1 MKQRWSNM
9 MTKPLR
15 TFLRR
20 GALLALRRVRTHP
33 RRPESAANSFSSR
46 DVATAMSSSEKTV
59 LARFGAPWTRGTL
72 RKASMLLLVPIIAVS
87 VSLSPLATRPANA
100 QFSAAGNLFTSG
112 LSSCAIETVGWVIC
126 PTMLSIAKL
135 ADYGFTYINTEF
147 LKIDFSLSKDSSGT
161 YKAWEIMR
169 NIANGLFVV
178 AFMILI
184 YSQLTGRGGDYNMK
198 RLVPR
203 LIICAILVNLSYF
216 LCSIMVE
223 ASNIVGD
230 SLIEALKGTASSIG
244 KSVMPIGATAQAF
257 QDGTLTTIT
266 SEIMSKTAYAWV
278 LLAPTAAVVISVATI
293 CAAGIVL
300 LIMRKVIIAMLIL
313 ASPILFVAYLL
324 PNTERFFTQGSR
336 LFIQLLLLY
345 PIIAL
350 LLGAGQIVSTTV
362 VSMGSGDYRVTGD
375 SYNSLNGGSG
385 SAITDL
391 TAAAAAVLPLLG
403 VWFLFKNMNSL
414 MSTAGSRLSAAV
426 TGRRGGKDDKDARVT
441 GKATS
446 GAAAAKN
453 TNGVGGTP
461 GRRQAFNRNRRRH
474 SLGGS
479 ALTGEGGNGT
489 GNALSADSS
498 RKPTASDALQDALDN
513 GGRIQPVAG
522 MAAQAPGNIED
533 ARLNGDA
540 ESIDAEKA
548 LSEAAEANQDG
559 KQEVEEKDKPKTA
572 KDIFNNLNRGHESKD
587 KDRKFGAG
595 PSGSGDANGGSG
607 GGNAQ
612 PTAPATNYQAPTL
625 AQNGNIVTGGAAA
638 PAQIVAVPVQIDGAS
653 LLGGQSH
660 DADANTGM
668 TQPPISGTEEKAK
681 ARAQKYLFEAN
692 GEEGEELDVF
702 GKKKAPEEPPHVDA
716 PSDEKDDD

>member
-1 MKQRWSNM
+1 MKQRWSNI

-20 GALLALRRVRTHP
+20 GALLAL
-33 RRPESAANSFSSR
+33 
-46 DVATAMSSSEKTV
+46 
-59 LARFGAPWTRGTL
+59 
-72 RKASMLLLVPIIAVS
+72 VPIIAIS
-87 VSLSPLATRPANA
+87 VSLSPLAARPANA

-278 LLAPTAAVVISVATI
+278 LLAPTAAVVVSVATI

-324 PNTERFFTQGSR
+324 PNTERFFVQGSR

-345 PIIAL
+345 PIVAL
-350 LLGAGQIVSTTV
+350 LLGAGQIVSTTI

-446 GAAAAKN
+446 GAAATKN

-489 GNALSADSS
+489 NTLGADSS
-498 RKPTASDALQDALDN
+498 RKPAAGDALQDALDN
-513 GGRIQPVAG
+513 GGRLQPVAG
-522 MAAQAPGNIED
+522 IMAQQPENLED
-533 ARLNGDA
+533 ARLDSDA
-540 ESIDAEKA
+540 KNIDAENA
-548 LSEAAEANQDG
+548 LAENGQANQDG

-595 PSGSGDANGGSG
+595 PSESGDASSSG

-625 AQNGNIVTGGAAA
+625 AQNGNIVTGGAAT

-702 GKKKAPEEPPHVDA
+702 GKKKAAEEPPHIDA
-716 PSDEKDDD
+716 QPDEKDDD

>member
-1 MKQRWSNM
+1 
-9 MTKPLR
+9 
-15 TFLRR
+15 
-20 GALLALRRVRTHP
+20 
-33 RRPESAANSFSSR
+33 
-46 DVATAMSSSEKTV
+46 
-59 LARFGAPWTRGTL
+59 
-72 RKASMLLLVPIIAVS
+72 
-87 VSLSPLATRPANA
+87 
-100 QFSAAGNLFTSG
+100 
-112 LSSCAIETVGWVIC
+112 
-126 PTMLSIAKL
+126 
-135 ADYGFTYINTEF
+135 
-147 LKIDFSLSKDSSGT
+147 
-161 YKAWEIMR
+161 
-169 NIANGLFVV
+169 
-178 AFMILI
+178 
-184 YSQLTGRGGDYNMK
+184 
-198 RLVPR
+198 
-203 LIICAILVNLSYF
+203 
-216 LCSIMVE
+216 
-223 ASNIVGD
+223 
-230 SLIEALKGTASSIG
+230 
-244 KSVMPIGATAQAF
+244 
-257 QDGTLTTIT
+257 
-266 SEIMSKTAYAWV
+266 
-278 LLAPTAAVVISVATI
+278 
-293 CAAGIVL
+293 
-300 LIMRKVIIAMLIL
+300 MRKVIIAMLVL
-313 ASPILFVAYLL
+313 VSPILFVAYLL

-345 PIIAL
+345 PIVAL
-350 LLGAGQIVSTTV
+350 LLGAGQIVSVTIV
-362 VSMGSGDYRVTGD
+362 AMGSGDYRVTGD

-446 GAAAAKN
+446 GAAATKN

-489 GNALSADSS
+489 NTLGADSS
-498 RKPTASDALQDALDN
+498 RKPAAGDALQDALDN
-513 GGRIQPVAG
+513 GGRLQPVAG
-522 MAAQAPGNIED
+522 IMAQQPENLED
-533 ARLNGDA
+533 ARLDSDA
-540 ESIDAEKA
+540 KNIDAENA
-548 LSEAAEANQDG
+548 LAENGQANQDG

-595 PSGSGDANGGSG
+595 PSGSGDAGSSSG
-607 GGNAQ
+607 GNTQ

-702 GKKKAPEEPPHVDA
+702 GKKKGPEEPPHVDA
-716 PSDEKDDD
+716 KKNKKDDD

>member
-1 MKQRWSNM
+1 MMQRWS
-9 MTKPLR
+9 TKLTQPLR

-20 GALLALRRVRTHP
+20 GALLV
-33 RRPESAANSFSSR
+33 
-46 DVATAMSSSEKTV
+46 
-59 LARFGAPWTRGTL
+59 
-72 RKASMLLLVPIIAVS
+72 LVPVIAVAVT
-87 VSLSPLATRPANA
+87 VSPIATRPANA
-100 QFSAAGNLFTSG
+100 QFSAGLNLFTSG

-147 LKIDFSLSKDSSGT
+147 LKIDFSLSSNSSGT

-184 YSQLTGRGGDYNMK
+184 YSQLTGRAGSYSIK
-198 RLVPR
+198 RLLPR

-216 LCSIMVE
+216 LCAILVE

-230 SLIEALKGTASSIG
+230 SLLEALKGTAASIG
-244 KSVMPIGATAQAF
+244 KSVLPVGVSPGAW

-266 SEIMSKTAYAWV
+266 AEIMSKTGYAWV

-293 CAAGIVL
+293 CAAGLVL

-313 ASPILFVAYLL
+313 ASPVLFVAYLL

-336 LFIQLLLLY
+336 LFLQLLLLY
-345 PIIAL
+345 PVVAL
-350 LLGAGQIVSTTV
+350 LLGTGQIVSATIVT
-362 VSMGSGDYRVTGD
+362 MGAGDYGVTGD
-375 SYNSLNGGSG
+375 TYHSLNGGSG
-385 SAITDL
+385 HAITDL

-426 TGRRGGKDDKDARVT
+426 TGRRGGKDDKEARVT

-446 GAAAAKN
+446 GAATIKN
-453 TNGVGGTP
+453 SSSVTGAGG
-461 GRRQAFNRNRRRH
+461 RKQAFSRNRRRR

-479 ALTGEGGNGT
+479 ALTGEGGNEAGST
-489 GNALSADSS
+489 LPTDSS
-498 RKPTASDALQDALDN
+498 RKPAAGDALQDALATD
-513 GGRIQPVAG
+513 RAVQPVAG
-522 MAAQAPGNIED
+522 LAENLED

-540 ESIDAEKA
+540 KDIDAENA
-548 LSEAAEANQDG
+548 LAKAAEANEA
-559 KQEVEEKDKPKTA
+559 KNNQEDTQKVEEADKPKTA
-572 KDIFNNLNRGHESKD
+572 KDIFNNLNHGHESKD

-595 PSGSGDANGGSG
+595 PSANGAGSGEGGSG
-607 GGNAQ
+607 TAQ
-612 PTAPATNYQAPTL
+612 PTAPTTSYQAPNI

-638 PAQIVAVPVQIDGAS
+638 PAQIVAVPVQIDGSA
-653 LLGGQSH
+653 LLGSSSQPT
-660 DADANTGM
+660 ATNGM
-668 TQPPISGTEEKAK
+668 TQPPVSETEQKAK
-681 ARAQKYLFEAN
+681 ARAQKYLYEAN
-692 GEEGEELDVF
+692 GDGDEELDVF
-702 GKKKAPEEPPHVDA
+702 GKKKAPDEPPHTFPAD
-716 PSDEKDDD
+716 DDKKDDD